1 MICGEKINLRAV
13 ERGDLE
19 QLVRWRNDPE
29 IFRGFF
35 STFPLSLGAQADWYE
50 DVLRR
55 TDKKL
60 FVIEAKDGQAVGTIG
75 FDHIDWKNQK
85 AEFGNMLVDKG
96 HRGCGYA
103 SDATRTA
110 LRFGFEQ
117 MNLNRI
123 YLEVYAWNQEAVQ
136 LYQKSGFEVEGVLRQ
151 AYFAEDLEVYAWN
164 QEAVQLY
171 QKSGFEV
178 EGVLRQAYFA
188 EGKFNNTVLMAIVRE
203 DWRARGAAGSSGH
216 KGAKV

>member
-19 QLVRWRNDPE
+19 QLVRWRNDPV

-50 DVLRR
+50 DLLRR
-55 TDKKL
+55 IDKKL

-136 LYQKSGFEVEGVLRQ
+136 LYQKSGFKIEGVLQQ
-151 AYFAEDLEVYAWN
+151 AYFT
-164 QEAVQLY
+164 
-171 QKSGFEV
+171 
-178 EGVLRQAYFA
+178 
-188 EGKFNNTVLMAIVRE
+188 EGKFNDTVLMAIVRD
-203 DWRARGAAGSSGH
+203 DWRACGAAGSSGH

>member
-1 MICGEKINLRAV
+1 MICGEKVNLRAV

-35 STFPLSLGAQADWYE
+35 TTFPLSFGAQTGWYE
-50 DVLRR
+50 KQLRS

-75 FDHIDWKNQK
+75 FDQIDWKNQK
-85 AEFGNMLVDKG
+85 AEFGNMLVEKA
-96 HRGCGYA
+96 HRGRGYA
-103 SDATRTA
+103 CDATRTA

-136 LYQKSGFEVEGVLRQ
+136 LYEKCGFATEGILRQ
-151 AYFAEDLEVYAWN
+151 TYFAA
-164 QEAVQLY
+164 
-171 QKSGFEV
+171 
-178 EGVLRQAYFA
+178 
-188 EGKFNNTVLMAIVRE
+188 GKFNDTVLMAILRE
-203 DWRARGAAGSSGH
+203 NWRTRSTVGNSVQERGER
-216 KGAKV
+216 